1 MIPYYRDAVP
11 AAMGVSYDTLHQV
24 CRELDKAYKNFYRLL
39 KDKKATGIQTKK
51 DVGHPK
57 FKGFRDP
64 RAFAFEK
71 YAKGIKIDGRRVRI
85 YGVGRVAVR
94 WHRPLGGSPRSV
106 HLKEEAGKWFI
117 CFACALPD
125 PVPLEPVGTVIG
137 LDMGISAL
145 ITTDTG
151 IKVEHPHFYRDAQ
164 KQLRIV
170 QRKAARQYERAKQQ
184 TVDALKAQGKLRP
197 DADWKK
203 VKVRVKPSNNW
214 KRTQRQIRLL
224 HWHIAN
230 QRKTFLATMAYQL
243 VSAHDLIAMED
254 LKVSNMVR
262 NKHLSKSIL
271 DAGWGFFREAVQVK
285 ADDAGRKVVIVN
297 PAYTSKTCSQCGHLF
312 EDMTL
317 ATRWIDCPQ
326 CGLSMDRD
334 QNAAV
339 NILNR
344 GLNDTNSLRVA
355 K

>member
-1 MIPYYRDAVP
+1 
-11 AAMGVSYDTLHQV
+11 
-24 CRELDKAYKNFYRLL
+24 
-39 KDKKATGIQTKK
+39 
-51 DVGHPK
+51 
-57 FKGFRDP
+57 
-64 RAFAFEK
+64 
-71 YAKGIKIDGRRVRI
+71 
-85 YGVGRVAVR
+85 
-94 WHRPLGGSPRSV
+94 
-106 HLKEEAGKWFI
+106 
-117 CFACALPD
+117 
-125 PVPLEPVGTVIG
+125 
-137 LDMGISAL
+137 
-145 ITTDTG
+145 
-151 IKVEHPHFYRDAQ
+151 
-164 KQLRIV
+164 
-170 QRKAARQYERAKQQ
+170 
-184 TVDALKAQGKLRP
+184 
-197 DADWKK
+197 
-203 VKVRVKPSNNW
+203 
-214 KRTQRQIRLL
+214 
-224 HWHIAN
+224 
-230 QRKTFLATMAYQL
+230 MAYQL